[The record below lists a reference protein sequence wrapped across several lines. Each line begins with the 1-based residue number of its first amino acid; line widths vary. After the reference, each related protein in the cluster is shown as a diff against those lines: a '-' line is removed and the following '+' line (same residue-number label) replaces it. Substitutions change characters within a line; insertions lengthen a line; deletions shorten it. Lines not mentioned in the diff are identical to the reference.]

1 MKSSWPL
8 LVSVLRKE
16 RIFSELNESEW
27 DLLIRQARR
36 CQLVAKLYYL
46 VEAQGL
52 LSSVPIG
59 PFRHL
64 ESARVRAA
72 KQQRDF
78 LWEVGKLKQ
87 AFSRSICA
95 LLVLKGGAYT
105 LAGLAPH
112 QGRLFSDID
121 LLVPFDALGDIERRL
136 MIHGWLSETKDDYDQ
151 QYYRRWMHELP
162 PLRHVKRGSVVDLH
176 HNILPRT
183 AVACPDANLLLE
195 SAIELTGEHEGVKVL
210 SPLDR
215 IIHSAT
221 HLFYDGE
228 FEHGLRDLV
237 DLDGLV
243 SELDEVAK
251 ISLVERSLQLGLA
264 RPVYYALR
272 YLNVILKTPDLDA
285 ALQAF
290 NLANCTPGY
299 LKLMDM
305 LFLRAL
311 MPDHLS
317 CNDRWT
323 GLARWFLYV
332 RSHWL
337 KMPWYLLLPH
347 LTRKAWM
354 RLTGKNLH

>member
-1 MKSSWPL
+1 
-8 LVSVLRKE
+8 
-16 RIFSELNESEW
+16 
-27 DLLIRQARR
+27 
-36 CQLVAKLYYL
+36 
-46 VEAQGL
+46 
-52 LSSVPIG
+52 
-59 PFRHL
+59 
-64 ESARVRAA
+64 
-72 KQQRDF
+72 
-78 LWEVGKLKQ
+78 
-87 AFSRSICA
+87 
-95 LLVLKGGAYT
+95 
-105 LAGLAPH
+105 
-112 QGRLFSDID
+112 
-121 LLVPFDALGDIERRL
+121 
-136 MIHGWLSETKDDYDQ
+136 
-151 QYYRRWMHELP
+151 
-162 PLRHVKRGSVVDLH
+162 LH

-183 AVACPDANLLLE
+183 AVACPDPNLLLK
-195 SAIELTGEHEGVKVL
+195 SAVELVGEHEGVKVL

-243 SELDEVAK
+243 SELDEVTK

-272 YLNVILKTPDLDA
+272 YLQFILKTPDLDA

-290 NLANCTPGY
+290 NLANCIPRY
-299 LKLMDM
+299 LKLMDV

-311 MPDHLS
+311 MPDHQS
-317 CNDRWT
+317 CNDSWT

-337 KMPWYLLLPH
+337 KMPWHLLLPH

-354 RLTGKNLH
+354 RLTGIQQH